1 MSKILTE
8 TAGITESS
16 LCEAFDPDKTAAGVD
31 DFDKPNAEI
40 MKEIAE
46 EEKQRE
52 REAQKNAAKIQLQKD
67 AYEQEYCVIKNRR
80 DKALYNANNEA
91 TKARTEEN
99 ARFQAGEVKV
109 EDHKIKINEINEACD
124 KARTKADKEFL
135 AATSK
140 LREKNP
146 EGYRRS
152 CYQDLQKY
160 K

>member
-8 TAGITESS
+8 TAGITESL

-67 AYEQEYCVIKNRR
+67 AYEQEYGVIKNRR
-80 DKALYNANNEA
+80 DKALYNSNNEA

-109 EDHKIKINEINEACD
+109 EDHKIKINEIGEACD
-124 KARTKADKEFL
+124 KARTKAEKEFL
-135 AATSK
+135 AAMSK

-152 CYQDLQKY
+152 CY
-160 K
+160 